1 MLKKP
6 VVDVGQGWLE
16 DAYIEAKQL
25 EIEMANNTYAFF
37 VEYDDGTIV
46 LHEELTKQEAR
57 RMDASY
63 SSRPPFLVVKWG
75 WLDYSN
81 NPLSYQLLRKQA
93 FQTS

>member
-1 MLKKP
+1 M
-6 VVDVGQGWLE
+6 
-16 DAYIEAKQL
+16 AK
-25 EIEMANNTYAFF
+25 NTYAFF

-63 SSRPPFLVVKWG
+63 SSRPPFLAVEWG

-93 FQTS
+93 YQTS